1 MVTGSSMISLRPFAS
16 SSPVQTANYCYTT
29 CVSIDNYFYLH
40 GRLKLRKLSA
50 YVNSE

>member
-16 SSPVQTANYCYTT
+16 SSLVQTADYRYTP
-29 CVSIDNYFYLH
+29 CVSFDNYFYLN